1 MSSETIP
8 TGILFSTR
16 GIHSLMVP
24 TSGDLT
30 LLLKFQLLGQAPQEC
45 DASVVAIVVD
55 PHRTTIE
62 QLALMPSRQIWWFLD
77 PIGDLDSSS
86 LASSPHLLDYAAK
99 VLEERRACFSEVG
112 SLPSHVIVSDES
124 SASWVRGLGMSALLT
139 QPPVSDALFLGVPE
153 HSASIV
159 TLRPISP
166 HSALFFRP
174 LENNLVTS
182 VDDNAHG
189 ESLMRALKKFSLG
202 LSIGASVQRG
212 FPYEAAVHLAA
223 GHALL
228 SDRLEPLHGLE
239 PGIDY
244 FEFAS
249 PEEVFHLVSYLE
261 RSPEALHLMR
271 HRGHSKAEY
280 FRASLVWPNIVE
292 GLGNGA
298 DFWAG

>member
-16 GIHSLMVP
+16 GIHSLMLP
-24 TSGDLT
+24 TPGH
-30 LLLKFQLLGQAPQEC
+30 LKFPLEFQLLGQAPQEW
-45 DASVVAIVVD
+45 DPNATAIVVD
-55 PHRTTIE
+55 PHRTTRE
-62 QLALMPSRQIWWFLD
+62 QLALMPPRQVWWFLD
-77 PIGDLDSSS
+77 PIGNLDSSL
-86 LASSPHLLDYAAK
+86 LARSPHLQDYAVN
-99 VLEERRACFSEVG
+99 VLQERRACFSDVG
-112 SLPSHVIVSDES
+112 AVPSQVIVSDEG
-124 SASWVRGLGMSALLT
+124 SASWVRGLGMSTLLT
-139 QPPVSDALFLGVPE
+139 QPPVSDAVFLGVPE

-166 HSALFFRP
+166 HSALFFRQ
-174 LENNLVTS
+174 LEHKLLTS

-189 ESLMRALKKFSLG
+189 EGLVRALKKFSLG

-249 PEEVFHLVSYLE
+249 PEEVFHIVSYLE
-261 RSPEALHLMR
+261 RSPQALHLMQ

-292 GLGNGA
+292 ALSDGA
-298 DFWAG
+298 GFWAG